1 MPYERD
7 INSVD
12 EQSAGFYKYAT
23 VAPTDIPRNYRHP
36 WPALT
41 QFSGG
46 CGACGGVGADSV
58 LSAIPWWGWL
68 AAAAGAYFLLR
79 PKVRR
84 NYSRIMRY
92 RRLVRRRPT
101 KSRSRTCTQCG
112 EVATKTRQGMAVCR
126 LCAEDYDLMM
136 RAGARR
142 RRR

>member
-12 EQSAGFYKYAT
+12 AQSAGFYKYAT

-58 LSAIPWWGWL
+58 LSSIPWWGWL

-79 PKVRR
+79 PKTRR
-84 NYSRIMRY
+84 NPRAHHGARALYHRY
-92 RRLVRRRPT
+92 LRRRRAPARV
-101 KSRSRTCTQCG
+101 KSCFVCG
-112 EVATKTRQGMAVCR
+112 EVATKTRTGRPFCR
-126 LCAEDYDLMM
+126 LCAEDYDL
-136 RAGARR
+136 AHRR